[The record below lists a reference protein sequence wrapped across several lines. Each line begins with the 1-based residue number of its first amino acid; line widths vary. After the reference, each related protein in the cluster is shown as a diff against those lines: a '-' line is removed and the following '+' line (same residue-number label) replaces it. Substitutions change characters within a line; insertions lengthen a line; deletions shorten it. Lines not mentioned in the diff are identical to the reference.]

1 MTASDGPPVT
11 ILLADDDEDDRLN
24 TLHAFSK
31 HPLANELR
39 FAVDGEDLMNYLR
52 REGPYSNAPRPGLIL
67 LDLNM
72 PRKDGREALKEIKE
86 DPELRNI
93 PVVVLTTS
101 GEEEDI
107 LRTYDLGA
115 NSFIRKP
122 VEFDALVKIMDAIGR
137 YWFQVVELPPSKGK
151 H

>member
-1 MTASDGPPVT
+1 
-11 ILLADDDEDDRLN
+11 
-24 TLHAFSK
+24 
-31 HPLANELR
+31 
-39 FAVDGEDLMNYLR
+39 
-52 REGPYSNAPRPGLIL
+52 
-67 LDLNM
+67 M

-86 DPELRNI
+86 DPELKNI

-101 GEEEDI
+101 GEDEDI

-122 VEFDALVKIMDAIGR
+122 VEFDALVKIIDTIGR